1 MQVRMLIEIEGT
13 IDGRHWPKRGGTIE
27 LADHV
32 AADLIAN
39 RYAEALDEVETAT
52 VNPVAETAT
61 KPAPR
66 ARRTTTSE

>member
-1 MQVRMLIEIEGT
+1 MKVRMLIDIDGPIDGRPWPRKGGT
-13 IDGRHWPKRGGTIE
+13 ID

-32 AADLIAN
+32 AADLISN
-39 RYAEALDEVETAT
+39 RYAEALDEVETAV

-66 ARRTTTSE
+66 ARRTTPSE